1 MLLLLITTREEN
13 GGHCN
18 RLALTA
24 LTQTAAA
31 ELRIFFGETKLK
43 SNVSPVCVCV
53 CFNRITSIFN
63 QFFVFSVLFRQ
74 SRRLVIEL
82 LFR

>member
-43 SNVSPVCVCV
+43 SNVSLSVCVCALIELLA
-53 CFNRITSIFN
+53 FSINFL
-63 QFFVFSVLFRQ
+63 FFLVLFRQ

>member
-1 MLLLLITTREEN
+1 MLLLIITTREEN

-18 RLALTA
+18 RLALT
-24 LTQTAAA
+24 QTAAA
-31 ELRIFFGETKLK
+31 ELRIFFGETQHK
-43 SNVSPVCVCV
+43 SNVSPVCV

-63 QFFVFSVLFRQ
+63 QFFVFLVLFRQ